1 VSSDPASTR
10 RRVAVV
16 TGGSRG
22 IGAASAR
29 ALASSGWDICLGYRV
44 EAEAARSVVADCE
57 GLGARAHARAVDVA
71 DDKSVAALFAEMDA
85 HWPGADSL
93 GALVN
98 CAGIVAPPSRVEDM
112 EATRVARILAVNVTG
127 SLLCAGM
134 AVRRMSS
141 RHGGGGGVI
150 VNVSSAASRLGSPGE
165 YVDYAASKGAV
176 DTLTI
181 GLARE
186 VADEGI
192 RVVAVRPGL
201 IETEIHASGGQL
213 DRLDRL
219 RTQIP
224 MQRVGLPDEVA
235 ATVTWLCSDS
245 ASYVTGAILDVSGG
259 R

>member
-1 VSSDPASTR
+1 MEVDA
-10 RRVAVV
+10 
-16 TGGSRG
+16 
-22 IGAASAR
+22 AR
-29 ALASSGWDICLGYRV
+29 AVA
-44 EAEAARSVVADCE
+44 AECAE
-57 GLGARAHARAVDVA
+57 LGARTHAVAVDVA
-71 DDKSVAALFAEMDA
+71 DEHSVAGLFTELDA
-85 HWPGADSL
+85 HWPGADAL

-98 CAGIVAPPSRVEDM
+98 CAGIVAPPSRVDEMD
-112 EATRVARILAVNVTG
+112 AARVTRMLAVNVTG
-127 SLLCAGM
+127 TFLCAGS

-141 RHGGGGGVI
+141 RYGGGGGVI

-176 DTLTI
+176 DTMTV
-181 GLARE
+181 GLAKE
-186 VADEGI
+186 VAGEDI

-201 IETEIHASGGQL
+201 IETDIHASGGQP

-224 MQRVGLPDEVA
+224 MQRIGHPDEVA
-235 ATVTWLCSDS
+235 ATIEWLCSDA